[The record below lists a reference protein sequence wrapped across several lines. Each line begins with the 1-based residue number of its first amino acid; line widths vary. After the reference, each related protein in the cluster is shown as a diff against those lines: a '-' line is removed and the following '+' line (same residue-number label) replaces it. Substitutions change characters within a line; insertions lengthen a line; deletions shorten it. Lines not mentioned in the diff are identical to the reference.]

1 MKLIKQFSFLCVLFA
16 FALQACGLPSAL
28 VTEVPTALPAATQV
42 AVATE
47 VQPIQVEIV
56 HAVIP
61 GGTESKDVA
70 NAHDNEESNT
80 FDSKSVMFGDDFNIN
95 RFERPFTSMDMA
107 YLPQIDIVDIGMT
120 EDDNYY
126 YVHIKLAGV
135 DLATGGAN
143 GSYAVDFDTSI
154 DGKAEFII
162 IADTPASAEWSTDG
176 VSIHADEN
184 SNVGGES
191 LSPDNG
197 YTGDGFEK
205 MVFNGGTGNDP
216 DAAWSRFVN
225 EGSPVVEIAFKRS
238 FLAEQPKFMWSVTA
252 SLAKI
257 DPTKFYYNDTYTVE
271 SAGSPVLGEQY
282 PVKDLAGVD
291 NTCRLPA
298 GFQPTGTEPLG
309 CHVGQQI
316 IEGEPAPSNSIFNPV
331 FNICVKYPALCDSII
346 GQPIIVQPIIV
357 NP

>member
-1 MKLIKQFSFLCVLFA
+1 MKFVKQVLFLSIVFA

-28 VTEVPTALPAATQV
+28 TADEPTAQPVATQV
-42 AVATE
+42 AIATE
-47 VQPIQVEIV
+47 QQPTPVEIV
-56 HAVIP
+56 HTLIP
-61 GGTESKDVA
+61 FGADSKDVA
-70 NAHDNEESNT
+70 NAHDNEESNSY
-80 FDSKSVMFGDDFNIN
+80 DSKSVMFGDDFNIN
-95 RFERPFTSMDMA
+95 RFERPFTSVDMA
-107 YLPQIDIVDIGMT
+107 YLPQVDIVDIGMT

-135 DLATGGAN
+135 DPATGGAN

-162 IADTPASAEWSTDG
+162 IAQTPTSAEWSTDG

-184 SNVGGES
+184 SDVGGES

-205 MVFNGGTGNDP
+205 TVFNAGTGNDP

-225 EGSPVVEIAFKRS
+225 EGSPVVEIAFKKA
-238 FLAEQPKFMWSVTA
+238 FLAAQPKFMWSVTA
-252 SLAKI
+252 SLATI
-257 DPTKFYYNDTYTVE
+257 DPTKFYYNDTYTIE
-271 SAGSPVLGEQY
+271 SAGSPVLGDQY

-309 CHVGQQI
+309 CHVGQQV
-316 IEGEPAPSNSIFNPV
+316 IEADPSSPSTIHFTPI
-331 FNICVKYPALCDSII
+331 FNICKVYPALCEL
-346 GQPIIVQPIIV
+346 QVVQPIK
-357 NP
+357 P

>member
-1 MKLIKQFSFLCVLFA
+1 MKFVKQVLVLCFVCA
-16 FALQACGLPSAL
+16 FVLQACGLPSAL
-28 VTEVPTALPAATQV
+28 TGGEPTATPVATQV
-42 AVATE
+42 AIATE
-47 VQPIQVEIV
+47 QQPAQVEIV
-56 HAVIP
+56 HALIP
-61 GGTESKDVA
+61 GGAESKDVA

-80 FDSKSVMFGDDFNIN
+80 YDSKSILFGDDFNIN
-95 RFERPFTSMDMA
+95 RFERPFTSVDMA
-107 YLPQIDIVDIGMT
+107 YLPQVDIVDIGMT

-162 IADTPASAEWSTDG
+162 IAQSPASAEWSTDG

-184 SNVGGES
+184 SDVGGQS
-191 LSPDNG
+191 LNPDTG

-205 MVFNGGTGNDP
+205 IVFNSGTGNDP

-225 EGSPVVEIAFKRS
+225 EGSPVVEIAFKKS
-238 FLAEQPKFMWSVTA
+238 FLAAQPKFMWSVTA
-252 SLAKI
+252 SLAPI

-298 GFQPTGTEPLG
+298 GFQATGTEPLG
-309 CHVGQQI
+309 CHVGQQVN
-316 IEGEPAPSNSIFNPV
+316 EGEPAPSGNFTPV
-331 FNICVKYPALCDSII
+331 FNICVKYPALCNL
-346 GQPIIVQPIIV
+346 QLVQPIIV
-357 NP
+357 GP